1 MVKKRVRDP
10 EELPDAPTH
19 SAGEENDSG
28 SDGED
33 ILNVDFEWFN
43 FREIDFHGVKSLIRQ
58 LFDVDSQLLDLSGLA
73 DEVVKQGTI
82 GSTVKVDGE
91 GTDAYA
97 FMTVLNLHR
106 GNVSEGDKGEK
117 EVGDAVR
124 GLRGYLASQ
133 AKEGG
138 LLQRVVGGGG
148 QLGGDVGVVLAE
160 RLINVPAEV
169 APPMYGMLVDE
180 LEAAVEDG
188 EPYDFAYYL
197 VVSRGYREVESRLDR
212 EEQGPKSKK
221 SKGKARASGE
231 LFYFHPE
238 DEVLKRF
245 SCAYEEFD
253 YKKDEG
259 EGMADSKRAFQ
270 EMGIRAVGEL
280 ILIEKAKWEEC
291 VKALGEYLG
300 APVES
305 S

>member
-10 EELPDAPTH
+10 EDLPDAPAF
-19 SAGEENDSG
+19 SAGEDDDSG

-97 FMTVLNLHR
+97 FMTVVNLHQ
-106 GNVSEGDKGEK
+106 GNGEGQNRDVGE
-117 EVGDAVR
+117 AVK

-133 AKEGG
+133 AKDGG
-138 LLQRVVGGGG
+138 KIHQVVNGGGK
-148 QLGGDVGVVLAE
+148 LGGDVGVVLAE
-160 RLINVPAEV
+160 RLINVPSEV

-180 LEAAVEDG
+180 LEAAVEDK

-221 SKGKARASGE
+221 SKGKGKATGE
-231 LFYFHPE
+231 VFYFHPE

-245 SCAYEEFD
+245 SCAYEEFE
-253 YKKDEG
+253 YRKDEG

-270 EMGIRAVGEL
+270 EMGIRPVGEL
-280 ILIEKAKWEEC
+280 ILIEKAKWMEC

-300 APVES
+300 APS
-305 S
+305 

>member
-10 EELPDAPTH
+10 EELPDAPAH

-33 ILNVDFEWFN
+33 ILHVDFEWFN
-43 FREIDFHGVKSLIRQ
+43 FREIDFHGVKSLLRQ

-73 DEVVKQGTI
+73 DAVVAQGTI

-106 GNVSEGDKGEK
+106 GPGGADADVAP
-117 EVGDAVR
+117 AVR
-124 GLRGYLASQ
+124 GLGSYLAGQ
-133 AKEGG
+133 AGEGG
-138 LLQRVVGGGG
+138 RIRRLVGGAGK
-148 QLGGDVGVVLAE
+148 LGGDVGVVLAE
-160 RLINVPAEV
+160 RLINVPSEV

-180 LEAAVEDG
+180 VEAAVEDG
-188 EPYDFAYYL
+188 EPYDFGYYL
-197 VVSRGYREVESRLDR
+197 VVSRGYREVESKLDR

-221 SKGKARASGE
+221 SKGKGKASGE
-231 LFYFHPE
+231 VFYFHPE

-245 SCAYEEFD
+245 SCAYEEFE

-291 VKALGEYLG
+291 VKALGDYLG
-300 APVES
+300 APS
-305 S
+305 

>member
-1 MVKKRVRDP
+1 MALVRDP
-10 EELPDAPTH
+10 EDLPDAP
-19 SAGEENDSG
+19 APNAEENDSG

-43 FREIDFHGVKSLIRQ
+43 FKDLDFHGVKSLIRQ
-58 LFDVDSQLLDLSGLA
+58 LFDVDAQLLDVSALA
-73 DEVVKQGTI
+73 DTIVKEGTI

-91 GTDAYA
+91 ETDAYA
-97 FMTVLNLHR
+97 FLSVLN
-106 GNVSEGDKGEK
+106 VSREEGAGAGVK
-117 EVGDAVR
+117 
-124 GLRGYLASQ
+124 GLREYLCGM

-138 LLQRVVGGGG
+138 EIRGVLEGKGKGKG
-148 QLGGDVGVVLAE
+148 KGDTGVVLAE

-180 LEAAVEDG
+180 IEAAVEDG
-188 EPYDFAYYL
+188 EPYEFSHYL
-197 VVSRGYREVESRLDR
+197 VVSKGYREVESRLDR
-212 EEQGPKSKK
+212 EEQGPRNKK
-221 SKGKARASGE
+221 SKGKGKADGSSGE

-245 SCAYEEFD
+245 ACAYEEFE

-280 ILIEKAKWEEC
+280 ILIEGSKWEEC
-291 VKALGEYLG
+291 VKAMGEYLS
-300 APVES
+300 APS
-305 S
+305 

>member
-10 EELPDAPTH
+10 EELPDAPVH
-19 SAGEENDSG
+19 SAGEDNENDSG

-73 DEVVKQGTI
+73 DEVVTQDTI

-97 FMTVLNLHR
+97 FMTILNVQR
-106 GNVSEGDKGEK
+106 GNREGGVLSE
-117 EVGDAVR
+117 AVR
-124 GLRGYLASQ
+124 GLKRYLESQ
-133 AKEGG
+133 VKEGG
-138 LLQRVVGGGG
+138 KVQQVLKGSE
-148 QLGGDVGVVLAE
+148 DVGVVLAE
-160 RLINVPAEV
+160 RLINVPSEV

-180 LEAAVEDG
+180 IEAAVEDK
-188 EPYDFAYYL
+188 EPYDFRYYL

-221 SKGKARASGE
+221 SKGKGKASGE
-231 LFYFHPE
+231 VFYFHPE

-245 SCAYEEFD
+245 SCAYEEFE

-300 APVES
+300 APN
-305 S
+305 

>member
-10 EELPDAPTH
+10 EELPDAPVH
-19 SAGEENDSG
+19 SAGEDGENDSG

-73 DEVVKQGTI
+73 DEVVAQDTI

-97 FMTVLNLHR
+97 FMTVLNVHC
-106 GNVSEGDKGEK
+106 GNREGGGLSPAVS
-117 EVGDAVR
+117 
-124 GLRGYLASQ
+124 GLKGYLESQ
-133 AKEGG
+133 VKEGG
-138 LLQRVVGGGG
+138 RLQRVLRGEEHVG
-148 QLGGDVGVVLAE
+148 LLLAE

-180 LEAAVEDG
+180 VEAAVEDK
-188 EPYDFAYYL
+188 EPYAFEYYL

-221 SKGKARASGE
+221 SKGKGKPSGE
-231 LFYFHPE
+231 VFYFHPE

-245 SCAYEEFD
+245 SCAYEEFE

-300 APVES
+300 APN
-305 S
+305 

>member
-10 EELPDAPTH
+10 EELPDAPVH
-19 SAGEENDSG
+19 SAGEDNENDSG

-73 DEVVKQGTI
+73 DEVVAQDTI

-97 FMTVLNLHR
+97 FMTVLNVQR
-106 GNVSEGDKGEK
+106 GNREGGVLSEA
-117 EVGDAVR
+117 VG
-124 GLRGYLASQ
+124 GLKGYLESQ
-133 AKEGG
+133 VKEGG
-138 LLQRVVGGGG
+138 KIQQVLKGSE
-148 QLGGDVGVVLAE
+148 DVGVVLAE
-160 RLINVPAEV
+160 RLINVPSEV

-180 LEAAVEDG
+180 IEAAVEDK
-188 EPYDFAYYL
+188 EPYAFEYYL

-221 SKGKARASGE
+221 SKGKGKASGE
-231 LFYFHPE
+231 VFYFHPE
-238 DEVLKRF
+238 DKVLKRF
-245 SCAYEEFD
+245 SCAYEEFE

-291 VKALGEYLG
+291 VKVLGEYLG
-300 APVES
+300 APN
-305 S
+305 

>member
-10 EELPDAPTH
+10 EELPDAPVH
-19 SAGEENDSG
+19 SAGEDNENDSE

-73 DEVVKQGTI
+73 DEVVKQDTI

-97 FMTVLNLHR
+97 FMTVLNVHR
-106 GNVSEGDKGEK
+106 GNREGGALSEAVKGLKGYLESQTK
-117 EVGDAVR
+117 AGGKIQQVVR
-124 GLRGYLASQ
+124 GA
-133 AKEGG
+133 E
-138 LLQRVVGGGG
+138 
-148 QLGGDVGVVLAE
+148 DVGVVLAE
-160 RLINVPAEV
+160 RLINVPSEV

-180 LEAAVEDG
+180 IEAAVEDR
-188 EPYDFAYYL
+188 EPYAFEYYL

-221 SKGKARASGE
+221 SKGKGKSSAE
-231 LFYFHPE
+231 VFYFHPE

-245 SCAYEEFD
+245 SCAYEEFE

-300 APVES
+300 APN
-305 S
+305 

>member
-1 MVKKRVRDP
+1 M
-10 EELPDAPTH
+10 
-19 SAGEENDSG
+19 
-28 SDGED
+28 
-33 ILNVDFEWFN
+33 
-43 FREIDFHGVKSLIRQ
+43 
-58 LFDVDSQLLDLSGLA
+58 
-73 DEVVKQGTI
+73 VKQGTI

-97 FMTVLNLHR
+97 FMTVLNLHQ
-106 GNVSEGDKGEK
+106 GNSGENK
-117 EVGDAVR
+117 EVGEAVK
-124 GLRGYLASQ
+124 GLRGYLGGQ

-138 LLQRVVGGGG
+138 KIHQVINGGGK
-148 QLGGDVGVVLAE
+148 LGGDVGVVLAE
-160 RLINVPAEV
+160 RLINVPSEV

-180 LEAAVEDG
+180 LEAAVEDK
-188 EPYDFAYYL
+188 EPYDFGYYL
-197 VVSRGYREVESRLDR
+197 IVSRGYREVESRLDR

-221 SKGKARASGE
+221 SKGKAKASGE

-253 YKKDEG
+253 YRKDAG

-291 VKALGEYLG
+291 VKALGDYLG
-300 APVES
+300 APS
-305 S
+305 

>member
-1 MVKKRVRDP
+1 M
-10 EELPDAPTH
+10 
-19 SAGEENDSG
+19 
-28 SDGED
+28 
-33 ILNVDFEWFN
+33 
-43 FREIDFHGVKSLIRQ
+43 
-58 LFDVDSQLLDLSGLA
+58 DSQLLDLSGLA
-73 DEVVKQGTI
+73 DEVVAQDTI

-97 FMTVLNLHR
+97 FMTVLNAQR
-106 GNVSEGDKGEK
+106 GNREGGALSEPV
-117 EVGDAVR
+117 VGLKR
-124 GLRGYLASQ
+124 YLESQ

-138 LLQRVVGGGG
+138 MVQQVLRGA
-148 QLGGDVGVVLAE
+148 DHVGVVLAE
-160 RLINVPAEV
+160 RLINVPSEV

-180 LEAAVEDG
+180 IEAAVEDK
-188 EPYDFAYYL
+188 EPYDFEYYL

-221 SKGKARASGE
+221 SKGKGKASGE
-231 LFYFHPE
+231 VFYFHPE

-245 SCAYEEFD
+245 SCAYEEFE

-300 APVES
+300 APN
-305 S
+305 

>member
-10 EELPDAPTH
+10 EELPDAPVH
-19 SAGEENDSG
+19 SAGEDNENDSG

-73 DEVVKQGTI
+73 DEVVAQDTI

-97 FMTVLNLHR
+97 FMTVLNVQR
-106 GNVSEGDKGEK
+106 GNREGGVLSE
-117 EVGDAVR
+117 AVR
-124 GLRGYLASQ
+124 GLKGYLESQ
-133 AKEGG
+133 VKEGG
-138 LLQRVVGGGG
+138 KIQQVLKGSE
-148 QLGGDVGVVLAE
+148 DVGVVLAE
-160 RLINVPAEV
+160 RLINVPSEV

-180 LEAAVEDG
+180 IEAAVEDK
-188 EPYDFAYYL
+188 EPYAFEYYL

-221 SKGKARASGE
+221 SKGKGKASAE
-231 LFYFHPE
+231 VFYFHPE

-245 SCAYEEFD
+245 SCAYEEFE

-300 APVES
+300 APN
-305 S
+305 

>member
-10 EELPDAPTH
+10 EDLPDAP
-19 SAGEENDSG
+19 APDAEENDSG

-43 FREIDFHGVKSLIRQ
+43 FKDIDFHGVKSLIRQ
-58 LFDVDSQLLDLSGLA
+58 LFDVDAQLLDVSALA
-73 DEVVKQGTI
+73 DTIVKEGTI

-91 GTDAYA
+91 ETDAYA
-97 FMTVLNLHR
+97 FLSVLN
-106 GNVSEGDKGEK
+106 VSREEGAGAGVK
-117 EVGDAVR
+117 
-124 GLRGYLASQ
+124 GLREYLCGM

-138 LLQRVVGGGG
+138 EIRGVLEGKGK
-148 QLGGDVGVVLAE
+148 GDTGVVLAE

-180 LEAAVEDG
+180 IEAAVEDG
-188 EPYDFAYYL
+188 EPYEFSHYL
-197 VVSRGYREVESRLDR
+197 VVSKGYREVESRLDR
-212 EEQGPKSKK
+212 EEQGPRNKK
-221 SKGKARASGE
+221 SKGKGKGDGSSGE

-245 SCAYEEFD
+245 ACAYEEFE

-280 ILIEKAKWEEC
+280 ILIEGSKWEEC
-291 VKALGEYLG
+291 VKAMGEYLS
-300 APVES
+300 AP
-305 S
+305 

>member
-10 EELPDAPTH
+10 EELPDAPVH
-19 SAGEENDSG
+19 SAGEDNDNDSG

-73 DEVVKQGTI
+73 DEVVKQDTI

-97 FMTVLNLHR
+97 FMTVLNM
-106 GNVSEGDKGEK
+106 V
-117 EVGDAVR
+117 
-124 GLRGYLASQ
+124 
-133 AKEGG
+133 EGG
-138 LLQRVVGGGG
+138 KIQQVVGGGG
-148 QLGGDVGVVLAE
+148 KLGGDVGVVLAE
-160 RLINVPAEV
+160 RLINVPSEV

-180 LEAAVEDG
+180 IEAAVEDK
-188 EPYDFAYYL
+188 EPYEFAYYL

-221 SKGKARASGE
+221 SKGKGKSSGE
-231 LFYFHPE
+231 VFYFHPE

-245 SCAYEEFD
+245 SCAYEEFE

-300 APVES
+300 APN
-305 S
+305 

>member
-10 EELPDAPTH
+10 EELPDAPVH
-19 SAGEENDSG
+19 SAGEDNENDSG

-73 DEVVKQGTI
+73 DEVVKQDTI

-97 FMTVLNLHR
+97 FMTVLNVHR
-106 GNVSEGDKGEK
+106 GNREGGELG
-117 EVGDAVR
+117 EAVR
-124 GLRGYLASQ
+124 GLKGYLESQ
-133 AKEGG
+133 VKEGG
-138 LLQRVVGGGG
+138 KIQQVMKGGE
-148 QLGGDVGVVLAE
+148 DVGVVLAE
-160 RLINVPAEV
+160 RLINVPSEV

-180 LEAAVEDG
+180 IEAAVEDK
-188 EPYDFAYYL
+188 EPYNFKYYL

-221 SKGKARASGE
+221 SKGKGKASGE
-231 LFYFHPE
+231 VFYFHPE

-245 SCAYEEFD
+245 SCAYEEFE

-300 APVES
+300 APN
-305 S
+305 

>member
-10 EELPDAPTH
+10 EELPDAPVH
-19 SAGEENDSG
+19 SAGEDSDNDSG

-73 DEVVKQGTI
+73 DEVVKQDTI

-97 FMTVLNLHR
+97 FMTVLNVHR
-106 GNVSEGDKGEK
+106 GNREGGEVSE
-117 EVGDAVR
+117 AVR
-124 GLRGYLASQ
+124 GLRAYLVGQ
-133 AKEGG
+133 MVEGG
-138 LLQRVVGGGG
+138 KIQQVVGGGG
-148 QLGGDVGVVLAE
+148 KLGGDVGVVLAE
-160 RLINVPAEV
+160 RLINVPSEV

-180 LEAAVEDG
+180 IEAAVEDK
-188 EPYDFAYYL
+188 EPYEFAYYL

-221 SKGKARASGE
+221 SKGKGKSSGE
-231 LFYFHPE
+231 VFYFHPE

-245 SCAYEEFD
+245 SCAYEEFE

-300 APVES
+300 APN
-305 S
+305 

>member
-1 MVKKRVRDP
+1 M
-10 EELPDAPTH
+10 
-19 SAGEENDSG
+19 
-28 SDGED
+28 
-33 ILNVDFEWFN
+33 
-43 FREIDFHGVKSLIRQ
+43 IRQ
-58 LFDVDSQLLDLSGLA
+58 LFDVDGLLLDLSGLA
-73 DEVVKQGTI
+73 DEVVRQGTI

-97 FMTVLNLHR
+97 FMTALNLHR
-106 GNVSEGDKGEK
+106 GNVDTKVGGEGKGK
-117 EVGDAVR
+117 GLGLGNGEVEDVGEAVK
-124 GLRGYLASQ
+124 GLRGYLAGQ

-138 LLQRVVGGGG
+138 KIQQVLNGGGK
-148 QLGGDVGVVLAE
+148 LGGDVGVVLAE
-160 RLINVPAEV
+160 RLINVPSEV

-180 LEAAVEDG
+180 LEAAVEDH

-197 VVSRGYREVESRLDR
+197 VVSKGYREVESRLDR
-212 EEQGPKSKK
+212 EEQGPKTKK
-221 SKGKARASGE
+221 SKGKAKASGE

-253 YKKDEG
+253 YRKDEG

-280 ILIEKAKWEEC
+280 ILIEKARWEEC

-300 APVES
+300 APS
-305 S
+305 

>member
-10 EELPDAPTH
+10 QELSDAPAH
-19 SAGEENDSG
+19 SAEEENDSG

-58 LFDVDSQLLDLSGLA
+58 LFDVDGQLLDLSGLA
-73 DEVVKQGTI
+73 DEVVRQGTV
-82 GSTVKVDGE
+82 GSTVKIDGV

-97 FMTVLNLHR
+97 FMTVVNLHQ
-106 GNVSEGDKGEK
+106 GNGEGKGEK
-117 EVGDAVR
+117 KDVGEAVK
-124 GLRGYLASQ
+124 GLRGYLAGQ
-133 AKEGG
+133 AKDGG
-138 LLQRVVGGGG
+138 KIHQVVNGGGK
-148 QLGGDVGVVLAE
+148 LGGDVGVVLAE
-160 RLINVPAEV
+160 RLINVPSEV

-180 LEAAVEDG
+180 VEAAVEDG

-197 VVSRGYREVESRLDR
+197 VVSKGYREVESRLDR

-221 SKGKARASGE
+221 SKGKGKASGE

-238 DEVLKRF
+238 DEVLKRY

-300 APVES
+300 TS

>member
-10 EELPDAPTH
+10 EELPDAPVH
-19 SAGEENDSG
+19 SAGEDNENDSG

-73 DEVVKQGTI
+73 DEVVTQDTI

-97 FMTVLNLHR
+97 FMTVLNVQR
-106 GNVSEGDKGEK
+106 GNREGGVLSE
-117 EVGDAVR
+117 AVR
-124 GLRGYLASQ
+124 GLKGYLESQ
-133 AKEGG
+133 VKEGG
-138 LLQRVVGGGG
+138 KVQQVLKGSE
-148 QLGGDVGVVLAE
+148 DVGVVLAE
-160 RLINVPAEV
+160 RLINVPSEV

-180 LEAAVEDG
+180 IEAAVEDK
-188 EPYDFAYYL
+188 EPYAFEYYL

-221 SKGKARASGE
+221 SKGKGKASGE
-231 LFYFHPE
+231 VFYFHPE

-245 SCAYEEFD
+245 SCAYEEFE

-300 APVES
+300 APN
-305 S
+305 

>member
-1 MVKKRVRDP
+1 M
-10 EELPDAPTH
+10 
-19 SAGEENDSG
+19 
-28 SDGED
+28 
-33 ILNVDFEWFN
+33 
-43 FREIDFHGVKSLIRQ
+43 
-58 LFDVDSQLLDLSGLA
+58 DSQLLELSGLA

-97 FMTVLNLHR
+97 FMTVLNLHQ
-106 GNVSEGDKGEK
+106 GNGEGEGVKDVGE
-117 EVGDAVR
+117 AVK

-133 AKEGG
+133 AQEGG
-138 LLQRVVGGGG
+138 KIHQVINGGGK
-148 QLGGDVGVVLAE
+148 LGGDVGVVLAE

-180 LEAAVEDG
+180 LEAAVEDK

-197 VVSRGYREVESRLDR
+197 IVSKGYREVESKLDR

-221 SKGKARASGE
+221 SKGKGKASGE
-231 LFYFHPE
+231 VFYFHPE

-245 SCAYEEFD
+245 SCAYEEFE
-253 YKKDEG
+253 YRKDEG

-291 VKALGEYLG
+291 VKALGDYLG
-300 APVES
+300 APS
-305 S
+305 